1 MAKYQAR
8 MEIKYDLEI
17 EVNAADDVEAIT
29 AIQNVITNHISNIE
43 GTYSGGDKVTVLG
56 VGQDMRALF
65 NKSAKEDRD
74 QKEQN
79 LNSYVAQL
87 DDEEKELLREL
98 IASR

>member
-17 EVNAADDVEAIT
+17 EVNAADDVEAIK
-29 AIQNVITNHISNIE
+29 AIQNVITNHISTIE
-43 GTYSGGDKVTVLG
+43 GTYPGGDKVTVLG

-79 LNSYVAQL
+79 LNSYVARL

-98 IASR
+98 IVRK